1 MDELTDRQSE
11 ILKLI
16 RELMEVSGYPPT
28 RAEIAE
34 RMGFKSV
41 NAAEQHLRALEK
53 KGAIDI
59 AEGAS
64 RGIRLRDAKPAGR
77 NSGRLMELPVVGR
90 VAAGSPMLAE
100 EHLQGSYQIDPNLFT
115 PRADYLLKVRG
126 MSMRDAGILEGDL
139 LAVHKT
145 QDVRT
150 GQIVVARLADEVTVK
165 RLRRR
170 GQAVQLLPEN
180 PDFEP
185 IEVDPRRDNLTIE
198 GLAVGVIRNGRGL

>member
-1 MDELTDRQSE
+1 MDALTDRQSE

-16 RELMEVSGYPPT
+16 RELTEVSGYPPT

-34 RMGFKSV
+34 RMGFRSV

-59 AEGAS
+59 AAGSS
-64 RGIRLRDAKPAGR
+64 RGIRVKEGR
-77 NSGRLMELPVVGR
+77 ATGKAGRLMELPVVGR
-90 VAAGSPMLAE
+90 VAAGSPMLAQ
-100 EHLQGSYQIDPNLFT
+100 EHLQGSYQVDPNMFT
-115 PRADYLLKVRG
+115 PRADYLLRVRG

-145 QDVRT
+145 QEART
-150 GQIVVARLADEVTVK
+150 GQVVVARLADEVTVK

-170 GQAVQLLPEN
+170 GHAVQLLPEN
-180 PDFEP
+180 PDFKP
-185 IEVDPRRDNLTIE
+185 IEVDLRRDSMTIE
-198 GLAVGVIRNGRGL
+198 GIAVGVIRNGKGL

>member
-1 MDELTDRQSE
+1 MEALTDRQSE

-16 RELMEVSGYPPT
+16 RELTEVSGYPPT

-34 RMGFKSV
+34 RMGFRSV

-59 AEGAS
+59 SSGAS
-64 RGIRLRDAKPAGR
+64 RGIRVRDARPGGR
-77 NSGRLMELPVVGR
+77 VGRLLELPVIGR

-100 EHLQGSYQIDPNLFT
+100 EHVQGRYQVDPNLFT
-115 PRADYLLKVRG
+115 PRADYLLRVRG

-139 LAVHKT
+139 LAVHRT
-145 QDVRT
+145 AEART
-150 GQIVVARLADEVTVK
+150 GQVVVARLADEVTVK
-165 RLRRR
+165 RFKRR
-170 GQAVQLLPEN
+170 GHTVQLLPEN

-185 IEVDPRRDNLTIE
+185 IEVDLRNEPMVIE
-198 GLAVGVIRNGRGL
+198 GVAVGVIRNGKGL